1 MIGQQAASLQLAQLK
16 AYLALTQ
23 MNNAFAVGSRA
34 PTLTANSSKPA
45 PYIPATPPSPTATAI
60 SLLNFL
66 KIVNNMSH
74 PLYNPYATG
83 NQSST
88 QGQYGLSSMQPERD
102 PRRTSPHLGLAS
114 NFNTS
119 GAPSSSSTN
128 AAGKIP
134 PLMSQSVTYRPE
146 KSRAIMD
153 DDIERSID
161 LHISRA
167 REEVKFLGKVTHQP
181 ISQGSRFSSAQRD
194 EFFSSGAGLTT
205 YPLSSTSGPLGHRH
219 TVTESGSSSLDWL
232 PNYKK
237 STAEDSSKF
246 YSSASSMHAS
256 SSDGRFN
263 SSSEREHNKSIPG
276 LGESDYSNK
285 PVVTESSRPKYTS
298 ESAANILLHF
308 GLEKEDLEHL
318 ISYPEDQITPAN
330 LPFILR
336 QIRIHKA
343 KRGTTGVQSLSEP
356 QHTGSASGMDRLS
369 SSGMSGILQEEM
381 SSAVLQPSKVI
392 DYGHTG
398 KYTGGG
404 DDDNGKTSGSRPNSS
419 GSGNTLPMGSYETSH
434 SQELKNKPTEV
445 RSSALDSSRDQ
456 GSSII
461 RSSYRTETGNKEA
474 RSVAPTSSDPTER
487 LQNQQIKQAQTSH
500 SSFSLPKKDTDL
512 RVHKSEASKNLSSQ
526 KLDAVCKSSSK
537 TPSCTLF
544 RDVHPSRPGLVVI
557 GSSEASGTKDNKN
570 KRQDSTTAEKK
581 TQQQQQEQQRQEPQ
595 AQVQPLVKIKKGFW
609 PPILPKAKPMPVPP
623 VSLNPTVPHASHAMA
638 RSVFIPNAPP
648 IVTPTAPPQ
657 PVQALFSRTPMQT
670 LTPTPLSSRQPPAKV
685 AVSKCLPTLA
695 MMHDYAAATPR
706 VFPHTCSLCN
716 KECARM
722 KVSGRLH
729 PVVSLSRYIVDGLLL
744 CLNIY
749 KCKSF
754 CLNFIKY
761 KYYTISDQCNR
772 MAP

>member
-1 MIGQQAASLQLAQLK
+1 
-16 AYLALTQ
+16 
-23 MNNAFAVGSRA
+23 
-34 PTLTANSSKPA
+34 
-45 PYIPATPPSPTATAI
+45 
-60 SLLNFL
+60 
-66 KIVNNMSH
+66 
-74 PLYNPYATG
+74 
-83 NQSST
+83 
-88 QGQYGLSSMQPERD
+88 MQPERD

-119 GAPSSSSTN
+119 GASSSSSTN
-128 AAGKIP
+128 PGGKIP

-153 DDIERSID
+153 EDIERSID

-167 REEVKFLGKVTHQP
+167 REEVRFLGKLTHQP
-181 ISQGSRFSSAQRD
+181 ISQGTRFSSAQRD
-194 EFFSSGAGLTT
+194 EFLSSGTGMTT

-219 TVTESGSSSLDWL
+219 SDTESGSSSLDWL

-246 YSSASSMHAS
+246 YSSASSVYAG

-263 SSSEREHNKSIPG
+263 SSSERERNMQSIPG
-276 LGESDYSNK
+276 LGDSDYPNK

-336 QIRIHKA
+336 QIRIQKA
-343 KRGTTGVQSLSEP
+343 KRATTGVQSKPFSEL
-356 QHTGSASGMDRLS
+356 QHTRSMSGMDNLS
-369 SSGMSGILQEEM
+369 SSGVAGMRQEEIP
-381 SSAVLQPSKVI
+381 SAVLQPSKVI

-398 KYTGGG
+398 KYTGGVG
-404 DDDNGKTSGSRPNSS
+404 DEIGRTS
-419 GSGNTLPMGSYETSH
+419 GSGNTMPMDAYNSSH

-456 GSSII
+456 GSSITNL
-461 RSSYRTETGNKEA
+461 RSSYRTETGNRELS
-474 RSVAPTSSDPTER
+474 SVAPPSNDPTKR
-487 LQNQQIKQAQTSH
+487 LQNQQMKQSSQTIH
-500 SSFSLPKKDTDL
+500 SSFSLPKKDIDL
-512 RVHKSEASKNLSSQ
+512 RVHKPEASKNLPSK
-526 KLDAVCKSSSK
+526 KLDADWKSSSK

-557 GSSEASGTKDNKN
+557 GSSDASGTKDHKH
-570 KRQDSTTAEKK
+570 KRQESTTAEQKK
-581 TQQQQQEQQRQEPQ
+581 TQQQQ
-595 AQVQPLVKIKKGFW
+595 AQIQPLSQMGKVFW
-609 PPILPKAKPMPVPP
+609 PPVFSAAKPMPVPP
-623 VSLNPTVPHASHAMA
+623 VALNPTIPNASHAMA

-648 IVTPTAPPQ
+648 IVIPTAPPH
-657 PVQALFSRTPMQT
+657 PIPALFIRTPMQA
-670 LTPTPLSSRQPPAKV
+670 LTPTPLSNRQLPAKV
-685 AVSKCLPTLA
+685 AVSKGLPTPV

-716 KECARM
+716 KECAHM

-729 PVVSLSRYIVDGLLL
+729 SVLSPFRRLWIVYSNVSTCSFLL
-744 CLNIY
+744 
-749 KCKSF
+749 
-754 CLNFIKY
+754 
-761 KYYTISDQCNR
+761 
-772 MAP
+772 